1 MKLGIIGGSGL
12 YALPQLEAVHRHAQ
26 ETPWGWPSDVLV
38 EGVIADLP
46 VVFLP
51 RHGPHHAIAPHEINY
66 RANIAA
72 LKAIGCTAVVSVAA
86 CGSFTDDLPPGT
98 LAVPHQIVDRTQGR
112 ADSFFG
118 GGLVA
123 HVSLADPIATEL
135 ADAILAAA
143 TGIGAPAKGG
153 GTYLAVQGPRFA
165 TRAESRLAK
174 AQGLD
179 IVGMTAMPEAALAR
193 EAEMA
198 YAIAAFVTDFDGW
211 KEEAVTTSAVLE
223 VMAANRTRSQMLVAA
238 LCAEL
243 ARRPL
248 PQPSREGW
256 ETALDQAIVTPR
268 NAWPTGA
275 AAHLRAIAPR
285 LFS

>member
-12 YALPQLEAVHRHAQ
+12 YALPQLAAAHRISQ
-26 ETPWGWPSDVLV
+26 ETPWGWPSDALV
-38 EGVIADLP
+38 EGRLEGLP

-51 RHGPHHAIAPHEINY
+51 RHGPHHSIAPGEINY

-72 LKAIGCTAVVSVAA
+72 LKARGCTAILAVSA
-86 CGSFTDDLPPGT
+86 CGSFDEALPPGT

-112 ADSFFG
+112 AASFFG

-135 ADAILAAA
+135 ADALLEAA
-143 TGIGAPAKGG
+143 TAIGAPAKGG
-153 GTYLAVQGPRFA
+153 GTYLAIEGPRFA
-165 TRAESRLAK
+165 TRAESRLSK
-174 AQGLD
+174 AQGLN

-198 YAIAAFVTDFDGW
+198 YAVAAFVTDFDSW
-211 KEEAVTTSAVLE
+211 SAETVTTAAVLD
-223 VMAANRTRSQMLVAA
+223 VMAANRTRSQLLVAA
-238 LCAEL
+238 LCARL
-243 ARRPL
+243 ARQSL
-248 PQPSREGW
+248 TLPSREGW
-256 ETALDQAIVTPR
+256 ERALDHAIVTPR
-268 NAWPTGA
+268 SAWPAEA

-285 LFS
+285 LFA